1 MNMPKRKHSAKRHI
15 HASPRKT
22 YAFFRSKF
30 FYFLG
35 FAVIVAIAAYQS
47 GFVRVGSVNILG
59 DTSTT
64 ELQHEQEQVTAQSRE
79 TEVRTATGVI
89 KTKVENSGA
98 FKIEG
103 ATPGY
108 QFKLETQNGQSEL
121 QVENAKGEE
130 LHDVDRNEL
139 EEDLEDEGIE
149 ISTEDGKIAISKDH
163 VTAVSTLP
171 ISVDTTRRQILVT
184 TPNGKTVSLLLPNV
198 AIQHLTSFGI
208 LMGSSPSAESSATP
222 SAFTL
227 SANPNGIPVYTVPGY
242 KEEHLFGFIPVKVP
256 VSAVVSAETGAVM
269 EENHNF
275 FGQLLDAVSF

>member
-15 HASPRKT
+15 HRRERKT
-22 YAFFRSKF
+22 HSFFRSKL

-47 GFVRVGSVNILG
+47 GFIRIGSVNILG

-64 ELQHEQEQVTAQSRE
+64 GLPQEQVSVQSRE
-79 TEVRTATGVI
+79 TEVQTATGVV
-89 KTKVENSGA
+89 KTKVEDSEA

-108 QFKLETQNGQSEL
+108 QYKLETQNGQSEL
-121 QVENAKGEE
+121 QVENTRGEE
-130 LHDVDRNEL
+130 LQDADVNEL
-139 EEDLEDEGIE
+139 EDDLEDEGIE
-149 ISTEDGKIAISKDH
+149 ISTEDGKVAISKDH

-198 AIQHLTSFGI
+198 AIQNLTSFGI
-208 LMGSSPSAESSATP
+208 LMGSSPSAGSSATP

-227 SANPNGIPVYTVPGY
+227 SANTNGIPVYTVPGY
-242 KEEHLFGFIPVKVP
+242 KEEHLFGLIPVKVP
-256 VSAVVSAETGAVM
+256 VSAVVSAESGAVM
-269 EENHNF
+269 EEKRNF